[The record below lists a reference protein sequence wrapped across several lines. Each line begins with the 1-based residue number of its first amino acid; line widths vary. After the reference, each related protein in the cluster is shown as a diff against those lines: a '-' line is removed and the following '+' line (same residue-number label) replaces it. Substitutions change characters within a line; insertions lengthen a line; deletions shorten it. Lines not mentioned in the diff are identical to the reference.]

1 MGGDSR
7 FVEDFVGFRIC
18 KSYFW
23 EAEEGHR
30 IDV

>member
-1 MGGDSR
+1 VEIHIV
-7 FVEDFVGFRIC
+7 VEDFIGFRIC

-30 IDV
+30 IDD